1 MGKRE
6 QAGKSH
12 SCPSHSRPCFT
23 GRKEEGGRKKLKQI
37 FQQKR
42 KQHFLI
48 SGRKYRATQIQVIK
62 FFIDNNLPNFVL
74 N

>member
-1 MGKRE
+1 MGKQE

-12 SCPSHSRPCFT
+12 SYPSHSIPCLT
-23 GRKEEGGRKKLKQI
+23 CRKGEGGRKKLKQI

-42 KQHFLI
+42 KQPFLI
-48 SGRKYRATQIQVIK
+48 SGRKYRATQKQVSK
-62 FFIDNNLPNFVL
+62 FFIDYNRPIFAL

>member
-12 SCPSHSRPCFT
+12 SCPSHCRPCLT
-23 GRKEEGGRKKLKQI
+23 WRKGEVGRKKPKKI

-42 KQHFLI
+42 KQPFLI
-48 SGRKYRATQIQVIK
+48 SGRKYRATQTQGK
-62 FFIDNNLPNFVL
+62 
-74 N
+74 

>member
-12 SCPSHSRPCFT
+12 SCPSHCRPCLT
-23 GRKEEGGRKKLKQI
+23 WRKGEVGRKKPKKI

-42 KQHFLI
+42 KQPFLI
-48 SGRKYRATQIQVIK
+48 SGRK
-62 FFIDNNLPNFVL
+62 
-74 N
+74 